1 MKKIQYGLRE
11 IKTGKMV
18 TYSVSSNGDAEDC
31 GSTTTRLTID
41 DDASLWLVP
50 IPEQAEYVRNYSTD
64 WFNSSHDTPEHSFKA
79 KDFEVVKVKTEIY
92 LNPVK
97 VSIPTTKELFT
108 EFAKSD
114 PGHQFTLKRLS
125 GGEKFHYMWWD
136 LSRYLNEKKKNKK

>member
-31 GSTTTRLTID
+31 GPTTTRLSTD
-41 DDASLWLVP
+41 DDEPLWLVD

-64 WFNSSHDTPEHSFKA
+64 WYNSSHNTPEHNFEKNN
-79 KDFEVVKVKTEIY
+79 FEVVKVKTEI
-92 LNPVK
+92 VK
-97 VSIPTTKELFT
+97 VSIPTPKELYT

-125 GGEKFHYMWWD
+125 SGEKFHYMWWD
-136 LSRYLNEKKKNKK
+136 LSRYLSSKNKK